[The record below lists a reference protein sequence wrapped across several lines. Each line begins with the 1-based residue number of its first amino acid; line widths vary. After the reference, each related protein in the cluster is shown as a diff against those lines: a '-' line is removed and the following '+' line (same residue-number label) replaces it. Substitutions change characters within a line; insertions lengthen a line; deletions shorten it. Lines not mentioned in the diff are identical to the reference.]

1 MNEEVP
7 VTKILIGMFM
17 DLKTK
22 DDYELMMQSIA
33 TEDLYLPMNGNEV
46 VFLPESENHNSLPL
60 FPSTNKKKE
69 LKHTSYDVV
78 KVEKIIREI
87 FGLGKFDS
95 IVINPYNDDIII
107 GEKSVE
113 LLKKY
118 IVKNMQNEKF

>member
-46 VFLPESENHNSLPL
+46 VFMTDSENHNYIPL
-60 FPSTNKKKE
+60 FTSTSEENE
-69 LKHTSYDVV
+69 LMHTSYDVV
-78 KVEKIIREI
+78 KVEKIIKEI
-87 FGLGKFDS
+87 YDLGKFDS
-95 IVINPYNDDIII
+95 IVINPFTDDIII

-113 LLKKY
+113 LLKRF
-118 IVKNMQNEKF
+118 IAKNKQN

>member
-22 DDYELMMQSIA
+22 DDYEIMMRSIA
-33 TEDLYLPMNGNEV
+33 TEDLYLPMNGNDV
-46 VFLPESENHNSLPL
+46 VFMTDSENHQYIPL
-60 FPSTNKKKE
+60 FTSTSEENE

-87 FGLGKFDS
+87 YDLGKFDS
-95 IVINPYNDDIII
+95 IVINPFTDDVII

-113 LLKKY
+113 LLKRL
-118 IVKNMQNEKF
+118 IAKNKQN

>member
-7 VTKILIGMFM
+7 VTKILIGMFI

-33 TEDLYLPMNGNEV
+33 TENLYLPMNGNKV
-46 VFLPESENHNSLPL
+46 VFMTDSENHNYIPL
-60 FPSTNKKKE
+60 FTSTSEESE

-87 FGLGKFDS
+87 YDLGKFDS
-95 IVINPYNDDIII
+95 IVINPFTDDVII
-107 GEKSVE
+107 GKKSVE
-113 LLKKY
+113 LLKRF
-118 IVKNMQNEKF
+118 ITQNKQN

>member
-33 TEDLYLPMNGNEV
+33 TEDLYLPMNDNKV
-46 VFLPESENHNSLPL
+46 VFVTDSENHNYIPL
-60 FPSTNKKKE
+60 FTSASEENE

-78 KVEKIIREI
+78 KVEKIIKEI
-87 FGLGKFDS
+87 YDLGKFDS
-95 IVINPYNDDIII
+95 IVINPYTDDIII
-107 GEKSVE
+107 GKKSVE
-113 LLKKY
+113 LLKRF
-118 IVKNMQNEKF
+118 IAKNKQN